1 MSSCQ
6 VFLRT
11 SLFCYGFCCWIKHCC
26 FSYKSRKLFFGVL
39 LSFIAS
45 FKSCG
50 YNFLICDQNLKFT
63 RNTFQLLSF
72 NGLFF
77 QTPAMVIVACLHNF
91 LLLLKSYTFPVLS
104 HVLFLCVAAASLRS
118 VNRSPIFFT
127 WCCSTVYF
135 NFEIFQE
142 KHSYFGP

>member
-1 MSSCQ
+1 MQ
-6 VFLRT
+6 
-11 SLFCYGFCCWIKHCC
+11 
-26 FSYKSRKLFFGVL
+26 L
-39 LSFIAS
+39 L
-45 FKSCG
+45 
-50 YNFLICDQNLKFT
+50 NFLICDQNLKFT

-142 KHSYFGP
+142 KHSYFGPWIVSLFSFSFFSKQDCKQQLQYPCRKLLINLRLAQLGL

>member
-1 MSSCQ
+1 MQ
-6 VFLRT
+6 
-11 SLFCYGFCCWIKHCC
+11 
-26 FSYKSRKLFFGVL
+26 L
-39 LSFIAS
+39 L
-45 FKSCG
+45 
-50 YNFLICDQNLKFT
+50 NFLICDQNLKFT
-63 RNTFQLLSF
+63 RNTFQVLSF

-142 KHSYFGP
+142 KHSYFGPWIVFFFLFPFFSKQDCKQQLQYPCRKLLINLRLAQLGL